1 MRFLLEKMP
10 AHMDEKNMDFL
21 DDMMPWS
28 EQYRAYERA
37 ALEKELR
44 FFDEGEPPEAPR
56 TPSKRFPK
64 AAS

>member
-1 MRFLLEKMP
+1 
-10 AHMDEKNMDFL
+10 MDEKNMDFL

-37 ALEKELR
+37 ALEKELH